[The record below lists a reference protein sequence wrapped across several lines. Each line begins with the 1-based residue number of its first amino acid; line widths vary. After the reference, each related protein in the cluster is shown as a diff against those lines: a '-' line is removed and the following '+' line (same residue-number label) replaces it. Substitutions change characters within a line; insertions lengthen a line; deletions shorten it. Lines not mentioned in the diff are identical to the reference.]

1 MLILV
6 DSACASERAS
16 RVLIAQDDA
25 AKAGQNLRRPDV
37 DRDCLAWTDTC
48 VNCRREKSGDSFTC
62 SNIGP
67 SCQPKEVTCT
77 SRANPAPTN
86 PAPK

>member
-1 MLILV
+1 MLILADGFCV
-6 DSACASERAS
+6 SASQSAP

-25 AKAGQNLRRPDV
+25 AKASQNPRRPEA
-37 DRDCLAWTDTC
+37 DRDCLAWTDAC
-48 VNCRREKSGDSFTC
+48 VNCRREKPGDSFTC

-77 SRANPAPTN
+77 SRASPA
-86 PAPK
+86 AK